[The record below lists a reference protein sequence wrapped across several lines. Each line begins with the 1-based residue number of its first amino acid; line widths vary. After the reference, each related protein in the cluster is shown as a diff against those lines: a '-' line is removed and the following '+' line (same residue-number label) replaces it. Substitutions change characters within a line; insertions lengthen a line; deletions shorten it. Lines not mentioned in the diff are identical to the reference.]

1 MLFNSINFLVFFSV
15 FYLIYTRVN
24 LKIQNWLLLFGGIVF
39 YSFWN
44 YKMTFLLLFCIYFNF
59 VAGIQLVKNQDA
71 IKRKRILLFTIA
83 LNLGILFI
91 FKYTVFVIQSFNDIS
106 RLANGSL
113 KLSVIDI
120 ILPIGISFYTF
131 HNISYIYDVYKEK
144 IKPTHNLLTYAVYDL
159 FFPLLLSGPIE
170 RAEKLI
176 PQIEKERTITKEK
189 FQSGLILVIWGI
201 FKKVFVS
208 DNLAPFVNMALYPDE
223 SIPKGLV
230 YFVAAAFAFQVYA
243 DFSGYTDAARGMARM
258 IGFELSLNFNLP
270 LFKATNPSEFWKRW
284 HISLS
289 TWLRDYVYIPL
300 GGNRNGIFYQNMNL
314 MIVWILGGLWHGATY
329 GYLIWGIYCG
339 LQVVIYNVYAENKNK
354 FFSVSPPKFLIGGL
368 KKIRFPIRDF
378 GNDKLDSL
386 SNLSLYSNPFTQ
398 SLTTAISIFITFMLF
413 GLGLLLFRVENPTHL
428 MRLMD
433 NMGGIYLNWV
443 LIGKFIFYIS
453 PIIILDSLQVWHK
466 DLEYFSSSKIHP
478 ALAYGIMTVFAI
490 QFCLFSVF
498 ESKEFFYFQF

>member
-15 FYLIYTRVN
+15 FYLIYTKVN

-59 VAGIQLVKNQDA
+59 ISGIQLVKNQDL

-144 IKPTHNLLTYAVYDL
+144 IQPTYNLLTYAVYDL
-159 FFPLLLSGPIE
+159 FVPLLLSGPIE
-170 RAEKLI
+170 RAERLI
-176 PQIEKERTITKEK
+176 PQIEKEREITKEK

-208 DNLAPFVNMALYPDE
+208 DNLAPFVNIALYPDE

-300 GGNRNGIFYQNMNL
+300 GGNRYGIFYQNMNL

-339 LQVVIYNVYAENKNK
+339 LQVVIYNVYAEAKNK
-354 FFSVSPPKFLIGGL
+354 YYSAKVNSKTIGEVSDQVRSVSGVEPNYYDIIKSFI
-368 KKIRFPIRDF
+368 
-378 GNDKLDSL
+378 
-386 SNLSLYSNPFTQ
+386 
-398 SLTTAISIFITFMLF
+398 TAISIFITFMLF

-443 LIGKFIFYIS
+443 LICKFLFYIS

>member
-1 MLFNSINFLVFFSV
+1 MLFNSVNFLIFFVLFFV
-15 FYLIYTRVN
+15 FYKNSN
-24 LKIQNWLLLFGGIVF
+24 LKIQNWLLFLGGIIF

-44 YKMTFLLLFCIYFNF
+44 YKMTFLLLFCIYFNYL
-59 VAGIQLVKNQDA
+59 AGIQLSERQNE
-71 IKRKRILLFTIA
+71 ISRKKIFIFVIV
-83 LNLGILFI
+83 LNLAILFI
-91 FKYTVFVIQSFNDIS
+91 FKYTIFVIHSVNDVA
-106 RLANGSL
+106 LLFGGKL

-131 HNISYIYDVYKEK
+131 HNISYIYDVYKNK
-144 IKPTHNLLTYAVYDL
+144 IKPTRNLLTYAVYDL

-170 RAEKLI
+170 RAERLI
-176 PQIEKERTITKEK
+176 PQIEKERQITPEK
-189 FQSGLILVIWGI
+189 FYSGLILVIWGI
-201 FKKVFVS
+201 FKKVFIS
-208 DNLAPFVNMALYPDE
+208 DNLAPFVNLALEPSE
-223 SIPKGLV
+223 AIPSGII

-300 GGNRNGIFYQNMNL
+300 GGNRNGVFRQNINL

-339 LQVVIYNVYAENKNK
+339 IQVVVYNLYAEFKVKHLSHNKKPENIFYLIYNKLLHST
-354 FFSVSPPKFLIGGL
+354 SV
-368 KKIRFPIRDF
+368 
-378 GNDKLDSL
+378 
-386 SNLSLYSNPFTQ
+386 
-398 SLTTAISIFITFMLF
+398 FITFLLF
-413 GLGLLLFRVENPTHL
+413 GLGLLLFRVDNPGHL
-428 MRLMD
+428 MRLID
-433 NMGGIYLNWV
+433 NAGSIYINSV
-443 LIGKFIFYIS
+443 LIYKFLFFIS
-453 PIIILDSLQVWHK
+453 PIIILDGLQVWK
-466 DLEYFSSSKIHP
+466 NDLEYFSSSKMNPVI
-478 ALAYGIMTVFAI
+478 AYLILTIFAI

>member
-1 MLFNSINFLVFFSV
+1 MLFNSINFLIFFSV
-15 FYLIYTRVN
+15 FYLIYTKVN

-170 RAEKLI
+170 RAERLI
-176 PQIEKERTITKEK
+176 PQIEKEREITKEK

-300 GGNRNGIFYQNMNL
+300 GGNRYGIFYQNMNL

-354 FFSVSPPKFLIGGL
+354 LFPVNNVISNQIKTNNVEPPQSFVSQS
-368 KKIRFPIRDF
+368 IR
-378 GNDKLDSL
+378 G
-386 SNLSLYSNPFTQ
+386 NPFIQ
-398 SLTTAISIFITFMLF
+398 SLATAISVFITFMLF

-433 NMGGIYLNWV
+433 NTGGIYLNWV
-443 LIGKFIFYIS
+443 LIGKFLFYIS

>member
-71 IKRKRILLFTIA
+71 IKRKRILFFTIA

-144 IKPTHNLLTYAVYDL
+144 IKPTHNLLTYAVYVL

-170 RAEKLI
+170 RAERLI
-176 PQIEKERTITKEK
+176 PQIEKEREITKEK

-300 GGNRNGIFYQNMNL
+300 GGNRYGIFYQNMNL

-354 FFSVSPPKFLIGGL
+354 LFPVNNVISNQIKTNNVEPPQSFVSQS
-368 KKIRFPIRDF
+368 IR
-378 GNDKLDSL
+378 G
-386 SNLSLYSNPFTQ
+386 NPFIQ
-398 SLTTAISIFITFMLF
+398 SLATAISVFITFMLF

-433 NMGGIYLNWV
+433 NTGGIYLNWV
-443 LIGKFIFYIS
+443 LIGKFLFYIS

>member
-1 MLFNSINFLVFFSV
+1 
-15 FYLIYTRVN
+15 
-24 LKIQNWLLLFGGIVF
+24 
-39 YSFWN
+39 
-44 YKMTFLLLFCIYFNF
+44 MTFLLLFCIYFNF
-59 VAGIQLVKNQDA
+59 IAGIQLVETKPFVR
-71 IKRKRILLFTIA
+71 RKRILLITIA

-106 RLANGSL
+106 RLANGAL

-144 IKPTHNLLTYAVYDL
+144 ILPTRNLLTYAVYDL

-170 RAEKLI
+170 RAERLI

-208 DNLAPFVNMALYPDE
+208 DNLAPFVNMALDPKE
-223 SIPKGLV
+223 SIPPGLV

-339 LQVVIYNVYAENKNK
+339 LQVVIYNVYAEAKNK
-354 FFSVSPPKFLIGGL
+354 YFGKAVYNEVDIKNVISSISTPLDINFSREILI
-368 KKIRFPIRDF
+368 KKRLSLFVVL
-378 GNDKLDSL
+378 DKLELTFINYSL
-386 SNLSLYSNPFTQ
+386 KGFIKI
-398 SLTTAISIFITFMLF
+398 ISIFITFMLF

-428 MRLMD
+428 MRLID
-433 NMGGIYLNWV
+433 NMSEIYLNWV
-443 LIGKFIFYIS
+443 LIGKFLFYIS
-453 PIIILDSLQVWHK
+453 PVLILDSLQVGHK

-478 ALAYGIMTVFAI
+478 FLAYGILTLFAI

>member
-71 IKRKRILLFTIA
+71 IKRKRILFFTIA

-170 RAEKLI
+170 RAERLI
-176 PQIEKERTITKEK
+176 PQIEKEREITKEK

-300 GGNRNGIFYQNMNL
+300 GGNRYGIFYQNMNL

-354 FFSVSPPKFLIGGL
+354 LFPVNNVISNQIKTNNVEPPQSFVSQS
-368 KKIRFPIRDF
+368 IR
-378 GNDKLDSL
+378 G
-386 SNLSLYSNPFTQ
+386 NPFIQ
-398 SLTTAISIFITFMLF
+398 SLATAISVFITFMLF

-433 NMGGIYLNWV
+433 NTGGIYLNWV
-443 LIGKFIFYIS
+443 LIGKFLFYIS

-466 DLEYFSSSKIHP
+466 DLEYFSSSKIHA

>member
-71 IKRKRILLFTIA
+71 IKRKRILFFTIA

-170 RAEKLI
+170 RAERLI
-176 PQIEKERTITKEK
+176 PQIEKEREITKEK

-300 GGNRNGIFYQNMNL
+300 GGNRYGIFYQNMNL

-354 FFSVSPPKFLIGGL
+354 VFPVNNVISNQIKTNNVEPPQSFVSQS
-368 KKIRFPIRDF
+368 IR
-378 GNDKLDSL
+378 G
-386 SNLSLYSNPFTQ
+386 NPFIQ
-398 SLTTAISIFITFMLF
+398 SLATAISVFITFMLF

-433 NMGGIYLNWV
+433 NTGGIYLNWV
-443 LIGKFIFYIS
+443 LIGKFLFYIS
-453 PIIILDSLQVWHK
+453 PIIILDSLQVLHK

>member
-1 MLFNSINFLVFFSV
+1 
-15 FYLIYTRVN
+15 
-24 LKIQNWLLLFGGIVF
+24 
-39 YSFWN
+39 
-44 YKMTFLLLFCIYFNF
+44 MTFLLLFCIYFNF
-59 VAGIQLVKNQDA
+59 AAGIRLVETQDFVR
-71 IKRKRILLFTIA
+71 RKRILLFTIA

-106 RLANGSL
+106 KLANGSL

-144 IKPTHNLLTYAVYDL
+144 IKPTRNLLTYAVYDL

-170 RAEKLI
+170 RAERLI
-176 PQIEKERTITKEK
+176 PQIEKEREITKEK

-208 DNLAPFVNMALYPDE
+208 DNLAPFVNMALDPKE
-223 SIPKGLV
+223 SIPPGLV

-300 GGNRNGIFYQNMNL
+300 GGNRYGIVYQNMNL

-339 LQVVIYNVYAENKNK
+339 LQVVIYNVYAETKNK
-354 FFSVSPPKFLIGGL
+354 FFSVINTNRSQAQIDCGKTFSTSV
-368 KKIRFPIRDF
+368 
-378 GNDKLDSL
+378 SL
-386 SNLSLYSNPFTQ
+386 RLCGKAFTQ
-398 SLTTAISIFITFMLF
+398 SLITAISIFITFLLF

-428 MRLMD
+428 MRLID

-443 LIGKFIFYIS
+443 LIFKFLFYIS
-453 PIIILDSLQVWHK
+453 PILVLDSLQVWHK

-478 ALAYGIMTVFAI
+478 AFAYGILTLFAI

>member
-15 FYLIYTRVN
+15 FYLIYTKVN

-59 VAGIQLVKNQDA
+59 IAGIQLVRNQDL

-170 RAEKLI
+170 RAERLI
-176 PQIEKERTITKEK
+176 PQIEKEREITKEK

-223 SIPKGLV
+223 TIPKGLV

-300 GGNRNGIFYQNMNL
+300 GGNRNGIFYQNVNL

-339 LQVVIYNVYAENKNK
+339 LQVVIYNVYAEMKNK
-354 FFSVSPPKFLIGGL
+354 HFANTSPDSNNNIAKAEEKIISVYLRLRGSIF
-368 KKIRFPIRDF
+368 
-378 GNDKLDSL
+378 
-386 SNLSLYSNPFTQ
+386 NL
-398 SLTTAISIFITFMLF
+398 ISIFITFMLF

-443 LIGKFIFYIS
+443 LICKFLFYIS

>member
-1 MLFNSINFLVFFSV
+1 
-15 FYLIYTRVN
+15 
-24 LKIQNWLLLFGGIVF
+24 
-39 YSFWN
+39 
-44 YKMTFLLLFCIYFNF
+44 MTFLLLFCIYFNYI
-59 VAGIQLVKNQDA
+59 AGILLVKTQDFVR
-71 IKRKRILLFTIA
+71 RKRILLVTII

-91 FKYTVFVIQSFNDIS
+91 FKYTVFVIQSFNDLS
-106 RLANGSL
+106 RLAGGSL
-113 KLSVIDI
+113 KLTVIDI

-144 IKPTHNLLTYAVYDL
+144 IQPTRSLLTYAVYDL

-176 PQIEKERTITKEK
+176 PQIEKERTLTKEK
-189 FQSGLILVIWGI
+189 FQSGLILIIWGI

-208 DNLAPFVNMALYPDE
+208 DNLAPFVNMALDPKE
-223 SIPKGLV
+223 SIPPGLV

-270 LFKATNPSEFWKRW
+270 LFKSTNPSEFWKRW

-339 LQVVIYNVYAENKNK
+339 LQVVIYNLYAEMKGK
-354 FFSVSPPKFLIGGL
+354 YFSVRSSTSNTGQENRNIRLVSGSIRASEVEPPHNKRINFM
-368 KKIRFPIRDF
+368 
-378 GNDKLDSL
+378 
-386 SNLSLYSNPFTQ
+386 
-398 SLTTAISIFITFMLF
+398 TTLPSIFTTFMLF

-433 NMGGIYLNWV
+433 NLGGIYLNWV
-443 LIGKFIFYIS
+443 LIVKFLFYVS
-453 PIIILDSLQVWHK
+453 PILVLDSLQVWK
-466 DLEYFSSSKIHP
+466 NDLEYFSSSKIHP
-478 ALAYGIMTVFAI
+478 VFAYGILILFAI

>member
-15 FYLIYTRVN
+15 FYLIYTKVN

-59 VAGIQLVKNQDA
+59 IAGIQLVKNQDL

-170 RAEKLI
+170 RAERLI
-176 PQIEKERTITKEK
+176 PQIEKEREITKEK

-208 DNLAPFVNMALYPDE
+208 DNLAPFVNMALYPYE

-339 LQVVIYNVYAENKNK
+339 LQVVIYNVYAEMKNK
-354 FFSVSPPKFLIGGL
+354 HFANGNPDSNNKIASAE
-368 KKIRFPIRDF
+368 KIRIISASLWLR
-378 GNDKLDSL
+378 GNIF
-386 SNLSLYSNPFTQ
+386 NL
-398 SLTTAISIFITFMLF
+398 ISIFITFMLF

-443 LIGKFIFYIS
+443 LICKFLFYIS

>member
-1 MLFNSINFLVFFSV
+1 
-15 FYLIYTRVN
+15 
-24 LKIQNWLLLFGGIVF
+24 
-39 YSFWN
+39 
-44 YKMTFLLLFCIYFNF
+44 MTFLLLFCIYFNF
-59 VAGIQLVKNQDA
+59 IAGIRLAKNQDL
-71 IKRKRILLFTIA
+71 IRRKRILLFTIA

-106 RLANGSL
+106 RLADGSL

-131 HNISYIYDVYKEK
+131 HNISYIYDVYKGK
-144 IKPTHNLLTYAVYDL
+144 IQPTYNLLTYAVYDL

-170 RAEKLI
+170 RAERLI
-176 PQIEKERTITKEK
+176 PQIEKEREITKEK
-189 FQSGLILVIWGI
+189 FQSGLILVLWGI

-223 SIPKGLV
+223 TIPKGLV

-339 LQVVIYNVYAENKNK
+339 LQVVIYNIYAEMKAKYFRKTIYNEVDIKNVI
-354 FFSVSPPKFLIGGL
+354 SSGSREILT
-368 KKIRFPIRDF
+368 KKRLPLFVVL
-378 GNDKLDSL
+378 DKLELTFINYSL
-386 SNLSLYSNPFTQ
+386 KGFIKI
-398 SLTTAISIFITFMLF
+398 ISIFITFMLF

-428 MRLMD
+428 MRLID
-433 NMGGIYLNWV
+433 NMAGIYLNWV
-443 LIGKFIFYIS
+443 LICKFLFYIS
-453 PIIILDSLQVWHK
+453 PILILDSLQVWHK

-478 ALAYGIMTVFAI
+478 VIAYGILTLSAI